1 MTNGTQ
7 ISTIAE
13 LKAQEDLVRA
23 QLKAEGKEIRRQ
35 WDHLFKARQRGP
47 KTPSERFL
55 GLFSKGTSVI
65 DGAILGWK
73 LYKKFRR

>member
-23 QLKAEGKEIRRQ
+23 QLKAEEKEIRRQ
-35 WDHLFKARQRGP
+35 WDRLFKAKRRSP
-47 KTPSERFL
+47 KTPSQRFL
-55 GLFSKGTSVI
+55 GFFSKGTSLV

-73 LYKKFRR
+73 LYKKFRH